1 METIVYNINLNQEQ
15 INTITTILKEQY
27 ETFRNK
33 HIVGVLIK
41 KLPKADVLPV
51 NKPPGTK
58 GKTTHLAFTTR
69 SRYFFVD
76 YLGASY
82 IDSNINDE
90 TNFKLPVKVENKYSN
105 NSTENEFI
113 DTYTY
118 IWRSIKSQDN
128 QIGISLTEKDDN
140 AFHRFREDM
149 YVDDFLIFVKCVNSK
164 IKADYVKD
172 LYSVIIKPKKADF
185 YQTLSEI
192 YHGTQL
198 RLYEEENLFGNMELN
213 EEKSNID
220 IDSIFP
226 LPKLKGENIIY
237 YGVPGTGK
245 SYDIDQK
252 YQTNLFRTTFYED
265 YSYSDFIGQVAPVL
279 RGNDTKT
286 QKLVYEFVPGDFAKV
301 LKFSIDNPTKMVN
314 FVIEELNRANTGA
327 VFGDVFQLLDRKN
340 FISEYAINNEQLAK
354 YIYSDTT
361 KDFIYRWLKI
371 DISKF
376 EIKIPNNL
384 NIIATM
390 NTSDQNIYPLDTAF
404 TRRWQMEYVS
414 VDFNKLENDFN
425 VEGLD
430 IPWREFAEY
439 VNHKI
444 LSHNIINSEDK
455 QIGPFFASRE
465 TISDRSKFA
474 NKVLVYLWKDVFKH
488 NKEDLFNTD
497 IILGIQ
503 SLIQTYNK
511 NPYDVFNDEFKSR
524 FLEITSDLN
533 D

>member
-1 METIVYNINLNQEQ
+1 
-15 INTITTILKEQY
+15 
-27 ETFRNK
+27 
-33 HIVGVLIK
+33 
-41 KLPKADVLPV
+41 
-51 NKPPGTK
+51 
-58 GKTTHLAFTTR
+58 
-69 SRYFFVD
+69 
-76 YLGASY
+76 
-82 IDSNINDE
+82 
-90 TNFKLPVKVENKYSN
+90 
-105 NSTENEFI
+105 
-113 DTYTY
+113 
-118 IWRSIKSQDN
+118 
-128 QIGISLTEKDDN
+128 
-140 AFHRFREDM
+140 
-149 YVDDFLIFVKCVNSK
+149 
-164 IKADYVKD
+164 
-172 LYSVIIKPKKADF
+172 
-185 YQTLSEI
+185 
-192 YHGTQL
+192 
-198 RLYEEENLFGNMELN
+198 
-213 EEKSNID
+213 
-220 IDSIFP
+220 
-226 LPKLKGENIIY
+226 
-237 YGVPGTGK
+237 
-245 SYDIDQK
+245 
-252 YQTNLFRTTFYED
+252 
-265 YSYSDFIGQVAPVL
+265 
-279 RGNDTKT
+279 
-286 QKLVYEFVPGDFAKV
+286 
-301 LKFSIDNPTKMVN
+301 MVN